1 MVQKKLT
8 RIHYKPSECEI
19 FTIAIKSRRARRL
32 KLKISCFRLC
42 KRAKMVRDNLSG
54 SFQFNS
60 GEDKQ
65 QILYG
70 SDQTT
75 CHSLQD
81 EEPTYAEIAEVHPPP
96 KHLDNG
102 TLPNGFPTLPIFEST
117 TLVTTVGSTLPS
129 LHSRT
134 LPAKSD
140 TDGDTNNQTESTSLL
155 SDSNLE
161 NTQMS
166 RLSMSET
173 SLTDEIMMALRDKL
187 NDPSLYMSVADAK
200 LSPSY
205 ETALRKEEDLYCSP
219 LYSDPLQI
227 VSVGETPGGPPP
239 HQL

>member
-1 MVQKKLT
+1 
-8 RIHYKPSECEI
+8 
-19 FTIAIKSRRARRL
+19 
-32 KLKISCFRLC
+32 
-42 KRAKMVRDNLSG
+42 MVRDNLSG

-81 EEPTYAEIAEVHPPP
+81 EEPAYAEIAEVHPPP

-117 TLVTTVGSTLPS
+117 TLVTNVGSTLPS

-134 LPAKSD
+134 LPPTVGNKSD

-161 NTQMS
+161 TTQIS

-187 NDPSLYMSVADAK
+187 NDPNLYMAVADAK
-200 LSPSY
+200 LSPTY
-205 ETALRKEEDLYCSP
+205 ETAVRKEDDLYCSP

-227 VSVGETPGGPPP
+227 VSVPERTGGARP

>member
-1 MVQKKLT
+1 
-8 RIHYKPSECEI
+8 
-19 FTIAIKSRRARRL
+19 
-32 KLKISCFRLC
+32 
-42 KRAKMVRDNLSG
+42 MVRDNLSG

-81 EEPTYAEIAEVHPPP
+81 EELAYAEIAEVHPPP

-117 TLVTTVGSTLPS
+117 TLVTNVGSTLPS
-129 LHSRT
+129 IHSRT
-134 LPAKSD
+134 LPPTVSTGTLPSLPTKSD

-161 NTQMS
+161 NTQIS

-187 NDPSLYMSVADAK
+187 NDPNLYMAVADAK
-200 LSPSY
+200 LGPTY
-205 ETALRKEEDLYCSP
+205 ETALRKEEEDLYCSP

-227 VSVGETPGGPPP
+227 VSGGERTGGPPP

>member
-1 MVQKKLT
+1 M
-8 RIHYKPSECEI
+8 
-19 FTIAIKSRRARRL
+19 
-32 KLKISCFRLC
+32 
-42 KRAKMVRDNLSG
+42 RDNLSG

-81 EEPTYAEIAEVHPPP
+81 EEPAYAEIAEVHTPP
-96 KHLDNG
+96 KHLDTG
-102 TLPNGFPTLPIFEST
+102 TLPVFEST
-117 TLVTTVGSTLPS
+117 TLVTNVGSTLPS
-129 LHSRT
+129 LHTRT
-134 LPAKSD
+134 LPPTVSNKTDSD
-140 TDGDTNNQTESTSLL
+140 SGDTNNQTESTSLL

-161 NTQMS
+161 TTQIS

-187 NDPSLYMSVADAK
+187 NDPNLYMAVADAK
-200 LSPSY
+200 LSPTY
-205 ETALRKEEDLYCSP
+205 ESVVRKEEDPYCLP
-219 LYSDPLQI
+219 LYSDPLEL
-227 VSVGETPGGPPP
+227 VSVPERSAGPRP

>member
-1 MVQKKLT
+1 M
-8 RIHYKPSECEI
+8 
-19 FTIAIKSRRARRL
+19 
-32 KLKISCFRLC
+32 
-42 KRAKMVRDNLSG
+42 RDNLSG

-81 EEPTYAEIAEVHPPP
+81 EEPAYAEIAEVHTPP
-96 KHLDNG
+96 KHLDTG
-102 TLPNGFPTLPIFEST
+102 TLQPGFPTLQVFEST
-117 TLVTTVGSTLPS
+117 TLVTNVGSTLPS

-134 LPAKSD
+134 LPPTVSNKSD
-140 TDGDTNNQTESTSLL
+140 SDTGDITNQTESTSLL

-161 NTQMS
+161 TTQIS

-187 NDPSLYMSVADAK
+187 NDPNLYMAVADAK
-200 LSPSY
+200 LSPTY
-205 ETALRKEEDLYCSP
+205 ESAVRKEEDLYCSP
-219 LYSDPLQI
+219 LYSDPLQL
-227 VSVGETPGGPPP
+227 VSVPERNGGPRP